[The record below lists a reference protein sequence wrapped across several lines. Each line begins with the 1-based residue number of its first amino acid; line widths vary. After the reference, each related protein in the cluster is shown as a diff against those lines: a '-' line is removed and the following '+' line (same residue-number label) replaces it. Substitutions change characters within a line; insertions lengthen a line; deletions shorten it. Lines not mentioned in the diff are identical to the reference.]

1 MTLTNPLTRVL
12 GGFTVTKHVTGET
25 GGYVAGSTFT
35 VPTPART
42 ASNGTLTLTD
52 GQTKGVGGLP
62 IGTTCSLSET
72 AKPATTDASYAWGP
86 ESWDPSSSVTIVA
99 NGSGNTVG
107 RDPDQ
112 PAGAGA
118 GWVQRD
124 QARDG

>member
-1 MTLTNPLTRVL
+1 M
-12 GGFTVTKHVTGET
+12 G
-25 GGYVAGSTFT
+25 
-35 VPTPART
+35 
-42 ASNGTLTLTD
+42 SNGTLTLTD

-72 AKPATTDASYAWGP
+72 AKPATKDASYAWGP

-107 RDPDQ
+107 VTLTNPLVRVL
-112 PAGAGA
+112 GG
-118 GWVQRD
+118 VQRD